1 MLSLVQFYHISVDG
15 QEANNRHDMNYVTH
29 IPLLMQ
35 VQRTQTPAEEEEEEE
50 ETEELGHVDT
60 YADYKPSKCMLPDT
74 TLKTQYVDL
83 FIWLLFLCFSLCGR
97 NLKFAIS
104 NIFL

>member
-1 MLSLVQFYHISVDG
+1 MTCV
-15 QEANNRHDMNYVTH
+15 
-29 IPLLMQ
+29 PLLLQ
-35 VQRTQTPAEEEEEEE
+35 AQRNQTPAEEEAEEEEE

-104 NIFL
+104 NIFQ